1 MRMIVGQSN
10 FFFFFLNQHMS
21 TALPLQFVILCDHFV
36 YSPALQGH
44 SKDICWSSKAMRLD
58 KYHMWLMWILGNNC
72 SWMRYLKWGES
83 SWHFQSRKQN
93 PLYVQ
98 HVFGEPWEACGN
110 LVSNV
115 QTTVILS
122 TFPKIV
128 QGYHIQSPA
137 CKAVRRRSMHS
148 LPADTKQRER
158 EKKSTSHDKAAY
170 HTWLYYHRTDET
182 LWIYLHRF
190 PPMRVLAQGTFLN

>member
-10 FFFFFLNQHMS
+10 FFFLSSNQHMS

-36 YSPALQGH
+36 YSRALQGH
-44 SKDICWSSKAMRLD
+44 SKDTCWSSKAMRLD

-98 HVFGEPWEACGN
+98 DVFVEPWEACGN

-115 QTTVILS
+115 RGANDCHTFHIPQTSAGLS
-122 TFPKIV
+122 YTEPCL
-128 QGYHIQSPA
+128 QSCEAPFNA
-137 CKAVRRRSMHS
+137 LFTCRHKA
-148 LPADTKQRER
+148 KG
-158 EKKSTSHDKAAY
+158 KKKKKKHKS
-170 HTWLYYHRTDET
+170 R
-182 LWIYLHRF
+182 
-190 PPMRVLAQGTFLN
+190 